1 MDYWVFVNEV
11 GAVFVT
17 QLLNTDA
24 VDAVVLTATC
34 AYLPRYATRPG
45 PC

>member
-1 MDYWVFVNEV
+1 MFVNEV

-17 QLLNTDA
+17 QLLNIDA
-24 VDAVVLTATC
+24 VDAVVWTATC